1 MARPIG
7 PTEDAARRRLA
18 AAKSATGF
26 AGVTTRYVGAPVAE
40 TVTARAPDGAQAAT
54 AIARMREM
62 SADLRGCAILGAD
75 GRVLAATGDRERWG
89 AAASELLAAAD
100 AARGER
106 AARVHVA
113 TADGEA
119 FALREG
125 ALAMVAVAN
134 RFTLASLMLFDMRAI
149 LRDLAAGRADGGAGE
164 G

>member
-1 MARPIG
+1 M
-7 PTEDAARRRLA
+7 LA
-18 AAKSATGF
+18 QMDEA
-26 AGVTTRYVGAPVAE
+26 VTTSAADEAE
-40 TVTARAPDGAQAAT
+40 AAT

-75 GRVLAATGDRERWG
+75 GAVLAASGDPERWG
-89 AAASELLAAAD
+89 AAATELLDAAD
-100 AARGER
+100 SARGEP

-119 FALREG
+119 FAVREAG
-125 ALAMVAVAN
+125 LAMVAVAN

-149 LRDLAAGRADGGAGE
+149 LRGLAVASADGVGG